1 LVILWNHAPKKC
13 KLSDAS
19 THKAAALSSSILQG
33 STIRTFLTW
42 IFFNSLPIGS
52 NERTWSSVPEAKFAK
67 FINGVSSYEEGRML
81 SGLLFLHRISD
92 NRMSA
97 SPIRLLETFKSICG
111 QQAFQN
117 VILVTTMWDEVPLD
131 VGQERENQLRD
142 GHWKSM
148 LTLGSTTARF
158 LNTKESAW
166 DTISQF
172 RFENRRATLLQEEL
186 VERQMSLPETT
197 AGRSM
202 LGWLGEIIESL
213 KEALRRL
220 RKRLRKARKTYKGEL
235 RKDINQQEQTLQAAD
250 RLLGKYSLPSK
261 GPTRSASSPPFVI
274 VRPSTPYS
282 DLPAVS
288 SPSSTCVAL
297 PNSSAD
303 SLNLRCT
310 NRQILHASI
319 TSLKTI
325 HQLAGVAP
333 VPGLQGVVGVI
344 LRIGEMIEV

>member
-1 LVILWNHAPKKC
+1 
-13 KLSDAS
+13 
-19 THKAAALSSSILQG
+19 
-33 STIRTFLTW
+33 
-42 IFFNSLPIGS
+42 
-52 NERTWSSVPEAKFAK
+52 
-67 FINGVSSYEEGRML
+67 ML

-111 QQAFQN
+111 QQAFEN
-117 VILVTTMWDEVPLD
+117 VILVTTMWDEVSLD
-131 VGQERENQLRD
+131 VGEERENQLRD

-158 LNTKESAW
+158 LNTQESAW
-166 DTISQF
+166 DTISKF
-172 RFENRRATLLQEEL
+172 RFENRRAILLQEEL

-202 LGWLGEIIESL
+202 LRWLGEIIESL

-220 RKRLRKARKTYKGEL
+220 RKRLRKARRKTYEGEL

-250 RLLGKYSLPSK
+250 RLLGKYSLPSQR
-261 GPTRSASSPPFVI
+261 PTRSASSPPRVI

-282 DLPAVS
+282 NLTAVS
-288 SPSSTCVAL
+288 SSSSTCVAL
-297 PNSSAD
+297 PDSSAD
-303 SLNLRCT
+303 SLNPDRT

-319 TSLKTI
+319 TSLKAI
-325 HQLAGVAP
+325 HQLAGAAP

>member
-1 LVILWNHAPKKC
+1 
-13 KLSDAS
+13 
-19 THKAAALSSSILQG
+19 
-33 STIRTFLTW
+33 
-42 IFFNSLPIGS
+42 
-52 NERTWSSVPEAKFAK
+52 
-67 FINGVSSYEEGRML
+67 ML

-111 QQAFQN
+111 QQAFEN
-117 VILVTTMWDEVPLD
+117 VILVTTMWDEVSLD
-131 VGQERENQLRD
+131 VGQERENQLCD

-158 LNTKESAW
+158 LNTQESAW

-172 RFENRRATLLQEEL
+172 RLENRRAILLQEEL
-186 VERQMSLPETT
+186 VERQMSLPETA
-197 AGRSM
+197 AGRSI

-220 RKRLRKARKTYKGEL
+220 RKRLRNARKTYKQEL

-261 GPTRSASSPPFVI
+261 RPTRSATSPSLVI

-282 DLPAVS
+282 DLTAVS
-288 SPSSTCVAL
+288 SSSSTCVAL

-303 SLNLRCT
+303 SLNLDRT

-325 HQLAGVAP
+325 HQLAGAAP